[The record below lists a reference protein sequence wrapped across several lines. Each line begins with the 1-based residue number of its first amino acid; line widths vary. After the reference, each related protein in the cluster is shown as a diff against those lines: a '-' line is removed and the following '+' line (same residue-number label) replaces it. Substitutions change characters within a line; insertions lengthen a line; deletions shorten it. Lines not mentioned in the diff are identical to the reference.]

1 MEKKMGAVKKIIKK
15 IIKPPSPPPPPPEP
29 VAPPPP
35 RVTPTPAPAPA
46 PAPAPVAMPAQIPQA
61 KISAPAEATKA
72 TEDMAQSVQR
82 KKKGRRNLIATTSQG
97 LGGEPTTYKATL
109 LG

>member
-1 MEKKMGAVKKIIKK
+1 MGAVKKIIRK

-35 RVTPTPAPAPA
+35 RVAPTPTPAPVAQAPVVTSTAPA
-46 PAPAPVAMPAQIPQA
+46 A
-61 KISAPAEATKA
+61 APAEPTKA